1 MQGVLPAV
9 AFRRGLLLGEYAL
22 CTECAPLRS
31 CHRDGKRENGLHEDL
46 VSSENL
52 PLRGTLLAEQSL
64 FEDAPGFRNSL
75 EPHGKDLNDIRN
87 CLEHRYLKLHL
98 HDWCGSEPEPWLQ
111 DPLS

>member
-1 MQGVLPAV
+1 VLPAV

-52 PLRGTLLAEQSL
+52 PLRGLYWLSRACLRMRLA
-64 FEDAPGFRNSL
+64 FG
-75 EPHGKDLNDIRN
+75 IR
-87 CLEHRYLKLHL
+87 
-98 HDWCGSEPEPWLQ
+98 
-111 DPLS
+111 LSHTGRTSMTYGTALSIAT